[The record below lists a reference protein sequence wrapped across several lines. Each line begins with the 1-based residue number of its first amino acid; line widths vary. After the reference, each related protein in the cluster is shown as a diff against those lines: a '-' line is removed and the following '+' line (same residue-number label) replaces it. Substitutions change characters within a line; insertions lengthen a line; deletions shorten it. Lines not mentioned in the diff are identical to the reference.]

1 MNKTKKRLLTRL
13 YRPFYR
19 SASERINFTLD
30 KRLRRLIQLSTVTAE
45 EALAGYNKA
54 FKTDFIID
62 EASGIDKTVYAQIQ
76 NGKVE
81 KIEEAEFKE
90 MYEKDWN
97 EESSLMVF
105 NVRWKLYDKIRAYHL
120 IEIAI
125 AIAVGVYLWLE

>member
-1 MNKTKKRLLTRL
+1 MKIVVDAMGGDHS
-13 YRPFYR
+13 PG
-19 SASERINFTLD
+19 AIVEGA
-30 KRLRRLIQLSTVTAE
+30 V
-45 EALAGYNKA
+45 LAVREFGLAVILVGIADRVQKELEKHKDWESLA
-54 FKTDFIID
+54 ID

-76 NGKVE
+76 NRKVE
-81 KIEEAEFKE
+81 KIEDTEFKE

>member
-1 MNKTKKRLLTRL
+1 MGYYEQLGATIVGMFPSETKSATFYEPMNIV
-13 YRPFYR
+13 
-19 SASERINFTLD
+19 S
-30 KRLRRLIQLSTVTAE
+30 
-45 EALAGYNKA
+45 
-54 FKTDFIID
+54 ID
-62 EASGIDKTVYAQIQ
+62 EASGIDKTVYAKIQ

-125 AIAVGVYLWLE
+125 AIAVGVYLWLK